1 MLLDRRRVKFWQ
13 RIVFG
18 FMAFLMVLFLVGYA
32 GFRFTGCGSTTPT
45 ANKLDDEIAA
55 LRKKVEALPDD
66 LAARLALA
74 EALRRRAGQ
83 EVEDQ
88 ARRDEYLTAAAAA
101 YRAYVKRVS
110 KTEGTKAEVR
120 EAERQQVAALEELVR
135 VYQAL
140 GDLEAVQQVYGQLTD
155 LRPKDATYFY
165 NMGRVAIT
173 AGDTNTALLAF
184 ARYLELEPDSEE
196 AAQVEEWMAENA
208 SGKDGGQ

>member
-1 MLLDRRRVKFWQ
+1 VLLDRRRVKFWQ

-32 GFRFTGCGSTTPT
+32 GFRFTGCGSTTTT
-45 ANKLDDEIAA
+45 ANTLDDEIAA
-55 LRKKVEALPDD
+55 LQKKVEALPDD
-66 LAARLALA
+66 LVARLALA

-88 ARRDEYLTAAAAA
+88 AQRDDYLLAAADA
-101 YRAYVKRVS
+101 YKAYISRLA

-135 VYQAL
+135 IYQTM

-155 LRPKDATYFY
+155 LRPKDAEYFY

-184 ARYLELEPDSEE
+184 ARYLELEPDSDE
-196 AAQVEEWMAENA
+196 AAQVQQWIDENA
-208 SGKDGGQ
+208 DGETAQ

>member
-1 MLLDRRRVKFWQ
+1 VLLDRRKVKFWQ
-13 RIVFG
+13 RIIFG
-18 FMAFLMVLFLVGYA
+18 FMALLMVLFLVGYA
-32 GFRFTGCGSTTPT
+32 GFRFTGCGSTTTT

-55 LRKKVEALPDD
+55 LQKKVEALPDD

-74 EALRRRAGQ
+74 EGLRRRAGQ

-88 ARRDEYLTAAAAA
+88 AQRDDYLLAAADA
-101 YRAYVKRVS
+101 YKAYIRRLA

-120 EAERQQVAALEELVR
+120 EAERLQVAALEELVR
-135 VYQAL
+135 IYQTM

-155 LRPKDATYFY
+155 LRPKDAEYFY

-184 ARYLELEPDSEE
+184 ARYLELEPDSDE
-196 AAQVEEWMAENA
+196 AAQVQEWMDANA
-208 SGKDGGQ
+208 TGETGQ